1 MSLDTPIQFG
11 EWTLYP
17 REGELERGG
26 ERQRLQDLP
35 LRILVELVCHPGQL
49 VTREQLIA
57 KLWPK
62 GVVEFESGLNTA
74 VSKLRATLGDSAE
87 TPRYI
92 ETIPRKGYRFIASVT
107 QPGARDQ
114 RPALPKPEA
123 QGSAPVAIKRRAAL
137 YVAAVALAFAVVVL
151 IAIRHLGGS
160 GPPERLRLAVMP
172 FTSLSADPANAFFAE
187 GMHEEILATLAA
199 RATQLDVISRTTM
212 ITFRGSAKSAPAI
225 AAELGATHLLEGAVR
240 REGDDVRVTVTLIDA
255 RSDRQTW
262 TRTFDRQLGSAVTL
276 QADVAEEVA
285 SRLAVELTHE
295 GTTLPAA
302 TSPVAYD
309 LYLRAKLASQ
319 AVSQRTS
326 PDETRQ
332 IEQWLSDAIALDQ
345 SFGAAYLERA
355 RIRIVRFVRNH
366 DLSSLN
372 TQGAQA
378 DIETAQRLLGNV
390 ADVAALQSRY
400 LLAVHGDTR
409 LAVSWVESPAV
420 TSSRDSAVMQWRGFV
435 LCRSGRPED
444 GLRVYSQVAELD
456 PLNRGIFNSW
466 AIELWGMREPAE
478 ALRVIEAFNRRGVGH
493 IDYGD
498 LEFAFTGRVDR
509 LRRDVESMGAGADPD
524 ARLAATFDLLRFEQR
539 FDDLRALVASASV
552 TTLRQRGFREQ
563 QAAGISDK
571 PVAELRGWS
580 ALLSGDRAAAEADG
594 KTLLDYAQRQAAS
607 PRDTVY
613 LEVLRAEGRLFS
625 GDRNGAIEDARAA
638 LADARVAFAT
648 NTLRFVGIITARV
661 LAWAGAEEEATEVLE
676 DLATKFTAL
685 GPAEIVRDPLF
696 SLPLRGNSRYRQL
709 ATQLEAQ
716 IEANQAIFP

>member
-1 MSLDTPIQFG
+1 MDMPVRFG

-35 LRILVELVCHPGQL
+35 LRILVELLSQPGEL

-87 TPRYI
+87 APRYI
-92 ETIPRKGYRFIASVT
+92 ETIPRKGYRFIGPIARPSAADRPRSVPESP
-107 QPGARDQ
+107 QPVVA
-114 RPALPKPEA
+114 
-123 QGSAPVAIKRRAAL
+123 SAPKRRWASYSAAL
-137 YVAAVALAFAVVVL
+137 ALAAVVLAAVQL
-151 IAIRHLGGS
+151 LGGS
-160 GPPERLRLAVMP
+160 DQPEQLRLAVLP
-172 FTSLSADPANAFFAE
+172 FTSLSADPANAFFAD

-199 RATQLDVISRTTM
+199 RATELDVISRTTM
-212 ITFRGSAKSAPAI
+212 LTFRGSGKPAPAI

-255 RSDRQTW
+255 RNDRQTW
-262 TRTFDRQLGSAVTL
+262 TRTFDRQLGNAVTL

-285 SRLAVELTHE
+285 SRLAVELTRSN
-295 GTTLPAA
+295 TPLPAA

-332 IEQWLSDAIALDQ
+332 IEQWLGDAIALDP

-355 RIRIVRFVRNH
+355 RIRIVRFVRNQ
-366 DLSSLN
+366 DLRPLN

-378 DIETAQRLLGNV
+378 DIETARRLLGDV
-390 ADVAALQSRY
+390 AEVAALQSRY
-400 LLAVHGDTR
+400 VLAVHGDTR
-409 LAVSWVESPAV
+409 LALTWAESPVV
-420 TSSRDSAVMQWRGFV
+420 TASRDSAVMQWRAFV
-435 LCRSGRPED
+435 LCRALRPED
-444 GLRVYSQVAELD
+444 GLRVYAQVAELD

-466 AIELWGMREPAE
+466 FIELWGMRRPAE
-478 ALRVIEAFNRRGVGH
+478 ALRVIESFNRRGVGR

-498 LEFAFTGRVDR
+498 LEFAFTGRVER
-509 LRRDVESMGAGADPD
+509 LRRDVESMDAAADPD

-539 FDDLRALVASASV
+539 FDELRALVAGATA

-563 QAAGISDK
+563 QAAGIGDK

-580 ALLSGDRAAAEADG
+580 ALLGGDRDAAAAAG
-594 KTLLDYAQRQAAS
+594 KTLLEYAEREPSS
-607 PRDTVY
+607 PRDALY
-613 LEVLRAEGRLFS
+613 AKVLRAEGRLFAD
-625 GDRNGAIEDARAA
+625 DREGAIEDARAA
-638 LADARVAFAT
+638 LAEVRAQFAT
-648 NTLRFVGIITARV
+648 NTFRFVGIITARV
-661 LAWAGAEEEATEVLE
+661 LAWAGAGDEAAEVLE

-685 GPAEIVRDPLF
+685 GPAEIARDPLF
-696 SLPLRGNSRYRQL
+696 AAPLEGNARYRRL
-709 ATQLEAQ
+709 ASRLEAE
-716 IEANQAIFP
+716 IAANQSIFP